1 MLIRGA
7 LRIGLTVADFE
18 YFTIG
23 SLLDLLLYAPKEET
37 ERAATQDDF
46 DNF

>member
-7 LRIGLTVADFE
+7 LRLGVRVADLE
-18 YFTIG
+18 LFTIG